1 MSFWMRIAQS
11 HKGTRP
17 WVRVRA
23 RARARA
29 RVGVGV
35 GLGLGLERQ
44 ATRRCR
50 AALGGLRGSPE
61 ARNDLRLGEAFALRE
76 AIDPAPDGGERR
88 SRPLRPAGRL
98 RRVKV
103 RVRVRVRVKG
113 EGEGEA

>member
-1 MSFWMRIAQS
+1 MERGGPEHEHALVER
-11 HKGTRP
+11 TALLLL
-17 WVRVRA
+17 VRA
-23 RARARA
+23 SARARA
-29 RVGVGV
+29 RVGVG
-35 GLGLGLERQ
+35 LGWGLERQ

-61 ARNDLRLGEAFALRE
+61 ARSDLRLGEAFALRE

>member
-61 ARNDLRLGEAFALRE
+61 ARSDLRLGEAFALRE

-103 RVRVRVRVKG
+103 RVRVRVRVKC
-113 EGEGEA
+113 EA